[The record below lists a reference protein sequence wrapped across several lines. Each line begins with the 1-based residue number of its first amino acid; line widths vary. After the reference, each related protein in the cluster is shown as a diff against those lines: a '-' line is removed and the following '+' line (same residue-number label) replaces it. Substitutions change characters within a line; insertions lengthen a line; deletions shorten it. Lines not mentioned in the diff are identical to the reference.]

1 MLDSAMKEILNSTR
15 AQNYE
20 AEVSEFEC
28 QVCFNTLHIAN
39 GVYCV
44 NLYEDQFVH
53 DFDGITRSDNHRVC
67 DDCLREMAKATT
79 DDGAIANG
87 GVGLKCVDPNCPGV
101 ILYAHVSPRLLDDDV
116 RKRLHKRLQQV
127 ALSSLKGLESCKK
140 CQFTMQIEVS
150 KKEMPSF
157 QCPQSQCKAQFCR
170 TCNIDW
176 KDHVNGSGHAKKCE
190 DVMSPTDFKR
200 IRLEEQ
206 LSEVVMRQCQCGKIF
221 VKDGGCNMMHCS
233 CGITTCY
240 ICKQVVQGSNHMW
253 QGRPCQ
259 TGENYQ
265 VVDRIRL
272 ENVILEASRDEA
284 LRPIANR
291 LQ

>member
-1 MLDSAMKEILNSTR
+1 MADQENSGPVNEYIQRQIQLLGSLLLQPT
-15 AQNYE
+15 QESSNGNEFPQDYE
-20 AEVSEFEC
+20 TEVSEFEC

-44 NLYEDQFVH
+44 NLHEDQFVH

-67 DDCLREMAKATT
+67 DDCLREMAKAATE
-79 DDGAIANG
+79 DGAIANG

-127 ALSSLKGLESCKK
+127 ALSSLKGLE
-140 CQFTMQIEVS
+140 
-150 KKEMPSF
+150 
-157 QCPQSQCKAQFCR
+157 R

-240 ICKQVVQGSNHMW
+240 ICRQVVQGSTHMW

-265 VVDRIRL
+265 VVDRNRID
-272 ENVILEASRDEA
+272 NVIMEANKDEA